1 MQNTLTKNKYIP
13 TALSM
18 YINYFIHGMGCI
30 ILAQNIDFLME
41 QLHTNKAGVSYVIS
55 ALGLGRLIVLF
66 ISGILSDKYGRKPF
80 ILLGMVTYIMFMGGI
95 LISTNVTM
103 AFFFALLAGMA
114 NSFMDA
120 GTYPALTESFPNAA
134 GSANVA
140 IKAFISAGQFLLPW
154 IISFLISNDLY
165 YGWSFI
171 FCIAVFVINGLFM
184 LKLPFPDFKVVEG
197 SKEEKTEAITEETG
211 NTVKANFWI
220 EGICLILIGFTA
232 TATFQ
237 IIANWLP
244 SFAREVAGVE
254 QTVSLKLISI
264 YSTGSIISV
273 FATSILVAKWIKQV
287 RFTFVYPL
295 ISLIMLTILYI
306 FPSTLTCTIAA
317 FVIGFSAAGGVL
329 QLALTSMAELF
340 PSSKGKI
347 TGIVFTASSL
357 AATIVPSITGILAD
371 MNLSY
376 VILFDIGVTALGVIL
391 AIIVNI
397 RYNIVKKIQ
406 LKATNKVAQ

>member
-1 MQNTLTKNKYIP
+1 MQNTLTKNKYMP
-13 TALSM
+13 TALAM
-18 YINYFIHGMGCI
+18 YINYFIHGMGAI

-41 QLHTNKAGVSYVIS
+41 QLNTNKAGVSYVIS

-66 ISGILSDKYGRKPF
+66 VSGVLSDKYGRKPF
-80 ILLGMVTYIMFMGGI
+80 VLLGMGTYVLFMGGI

-120 GTYPALTESFPNAA
+120 GTYPALTECFPKAS

-140 IKAFISAGQFLLPW
+140 IKAFISAGQFILPW
-154 IISFLISNDLY
+154 IISFLIANNLY

-171 FCIAVFVINGLFM
+171 FCIVVFVINGLFIFK
-184 LKLPFPDFKVVEG
+184 LKFPEFKPV
-197 SKEEKTEAITEETG
+197 EKTEATTEKVES
-211 NTVKANFWI
+211 NVKANFWI

-237 IIANWLP
+237 VIANWLP

-264 YSTGSIISV
+264 YSTGSIVSV
-273 FATSILVAKWIKQV
+273 FVTSILVAKWIKQV

-295 ISLIMLTILYI
+295 ISLIMLTVLWM
-306 FPSTLTCTIAA
+306 FPTTITCIVAA

-329 QLALTSMAELF
+329 QLALTSMSELF

-357 AATIVPSITGILAD
+357 ASTIVPGITGILAD
-371 MNLSY
+371 INLSH
-376 VILFDIGVTALGVIL
+376 VILFDIGITALGVVL
-391 AIIVNI
+391 ALIVNI
-397 RYNIVKKIQ
+397 RYNIVKKNE
-406 LKATNKVAQ
+406 LKVNKAS

>member
-1 MQNTLTKNKYIP
+1 MQNTLTKNKYMP

-18 YINYFIHGMGCI
+18 YINYFIHGMGAI

-41 QLHTNKAGVSYVIS
+41 QLNTNKAGVSYVIS

-66 ISGILSDKYGRKPF
+66 VSGVLSDKYGRKPF
-80 ILLGMVTYIMFMGGI
+80 ILLGMGTYVLFMGGI
-95 LISTNVTM
+95 LLSNNVTM

-120 GTYPALTESFPNAA
+120 GTYPALTECFPKAS

-140 IKAFISAGQFLLPW
+140 IKAFISAGQFILPW
-154 IISFLISNDLY
+154 IISFLIANNLY

-171 FCIAVFVINGLFM
+171 FCISVFIINGLFI
-184 LKLPFPDFKVVEG
+184 LKLPFPDFKAEQKTETVVE
-197 SKEEKTEAITEETG
+197 EKVETKI
-211 NTVKANFWI
+211 KANFWI

-237 IIANWLP
+237 VIANWLP

-264 YSTGSIISV
+264 YSTGSIVSV
-273 FATSILVAKWIKQV
+273 FVTSVLVAKWIKQV

-295 ISLIMLTILYI
+295 ISLVMLTVLWL
-306 FPSTLTCTIAA
+306 FPSTLTCIISA

-329 QLALTSMAELF
+329 QLALTSMSELF
-340 PSSKGKI
+340 PANKGKI
-347 TGIVFTASSL
+347 TGIVFTSSSL
-357 AATIVPSITGILAD
+357 ASTIVPSITGILAD
-371 MNLSY
+371 INLSH
-376 VILFDIGVTALGVIL
+376 VILFDIGITALGVIL
-391 AIIVNI
+391 ALIVNI
-397 RYNIVKKIQ
+397 RYNIVKKNE
-406 LKATNKVAQ
+406 LKTSKVVA

>member
-1 MQNTLTKNKYIP
+1 MQNTLTNNALVKNKYMP

-18 YINYFIHGMGCI
+18 YINYFLHGMGCI

-41 QLHTNKAGVSYVIS
+41 QLNTNNAGVAYVIS

-66 ISGILSDKYGRKPF
+66 VSGVLSDKYGRKPF
-80 ILLGMVTYIMFMGGI
+80 VLLGMATYVIFMGGI

-120 GTYPALTESFPNAA
+120 GTYPALSECFPSTP

-140 IKAFISAGQFLLPW
+140 IKAFISAGQFVLPL
-154 IISFLISNDLY
+154 IISFLISNNLY

-171 FCIAVFVINGLFM
+171 LCIIVFVINGLFI
-184 LKLPFPDFKVVEG
+184 LKLPFPAFKADENK
-197 SKEEKTEAITEETG
+197 KEVSTEKNAETPT
-211 NTVKANFWI
+211 TVKANFWI
-220 EGICLILIGFTA
+220 EGISLILIGFTA

-254 QTVSLKLISI
+254 QTISLKLISI
-264 YSTGSIISV
+264 YSTGSIVSV
-273 FATSILVAKWIKQV
+273 FVTSILVAKWIKQV

-295 ISLIMLTILYI
+295 ISLIMLIVLWM
-306 FPSTLTCTIAA
+306 FPSTLTCIVAA

-329 QLALTSMAELF
+329 QLALTSMSELF
-340 PSSKGKI
+340 PTSKGKI
-347 TGIVFTASSL
+347 TGIVFTASSISS
-357 AATIVPSITGILAD
+357 TVVPSITGILAD
-371 MNLSY
+371 INLSH
-376 VILFDIGVTALGVIL
+376 VILFDIGVTALGVVL

-397 RYNIVKKIQ
+397 RYNIVKKNQ
-406 LKATNKVAQ
+406 LKAS

>member
-1 MQNTLTKNKYIP
+1 MQNTLTKNKYMP

-18 YINYFIHGMGCI
+18 YINYFIHGMGAI

-41 QLHTNKAGVSYVIS
+41 QLNTNKAGVSYVIS

-66 ISGILSDKYGRKPF
+66 VSGVLSDKYGRKPF
-80 ILLGMVTYIMFMGGI
+80 ILLGMGTYVLFMGGI

-114 NSFMDA
+114 NSFMDS
-120 GTYPALTESFPNAA
+120 GTYPALTECFPKAS

-140 IKAFISAGQFLLPW
+140 IKAFISAGQFILPW
-154 IISFLISNDLY
+154 IISFLIANNLY

-171 FCIAVFVINGLFM
+171 FCISVFVINGLFI
-184 LKLPFPDFKVVEG
+184 LKLPFPDFKAEPKKENVVE
-197 SKEEKTEAITEETG
+197 EKVEAK
-211 NTVKANFWI
+211 VKANFWI

-237 IIANWLP
+237 VIANWLP

-264 YSTGSIISV
+264 YSTGSIVSV
-273 FATSILVAKWIKQV
+273 FVTSILVAKWIKQV

-295 ISLIMLTILYI
+295 ISLIMLTILWF
-306 FPSTLTCTIAA
+306 FPSTTTCIIAA

-329 QLALTSMAELF
+329 QLALTSMSELF
-340 PSSKGKI
+340 PTSKGKI
-347 TGIVFTASSL
+347 TGIVFTFTFL
-357 AATIVPSITGILAD
+357 
-371 MNLSY
+371 
-376 VILFDIGVTALGVIL
+376 
-391 AIIVNI
+391 
-397 RYNIVKKIQ
+397 
-406 LKATNKVAQ
+406 

>member
-1 MQNTLTKNKYIP
+1 MQNTLTKNKYLP

-18 YINYFIHGMGCI
+18 YINYFIHGMGAI

-41 QLHTNKAGVSYVIS
+41 QFNTNKAGVSYVIS

-66 ISGILSDKYGRKPF
+66 VSGILSDKYGRKPF
-80 ILLGMVTYIMFMGGI
+80 VLLGMGTYVLFMGGI

-120 GTYPALTESFPNAA
+120 GTYPALTECFPNAS

-140 IKAFISAGQFLLPW
+140 IKAFISAGQFILPW
-154 IISFLISNDLY
+154 IISFLIANNLY

-171 FCIAVFVINGLFM
+171 FCIVVFVINGLFIFK
-184 LKLPFPDFKVVEG
+184 LKFPEFKPV
-197 SKEEKTEAITEETG
+197 EKTEATTEKVES
-211 NTVKANFWI
+211 NVKANFWI

-237 IIANWLP
+237 VIANWLP

-264 YSTGSIISV
+264 YSTGSIVSV
-273 FATSILVAKWIKQV
+273 FVTSILVAKWIKQV

-295 ISLIMLTILYI
+295 ISLIMLTVLWM
-306 FPSTLTCTIAA
+306 FPSTITCIVAA

-329 QLALTSMAELF
+329 QLALTSMSELF

-347 TGIVFTASSL
+347 TGIVFTSSSL
-357 AATIVPSITGILAD
+357 ASTIVPSITGILAD
-371 MNLSY
+371 INLSH
-376 VILFDIGVTALGVIL
+376 VILFDIGITALGVVL
-391 AIIVNI
+391 ALIVNI
-397 RYNIVKKIQ
+397 RYNIVKKNE
-406 LKATNKVAQ
+406 LKVNKAS

>member
-1 MQNTLTKNKYIP
+1 MQNTLTKNKYMP

-18 YINYFIHGMGCI
+18 YINYFIHGMGAI

-41 QLHTNKAGVSYVIS
+41 QLNTNKAGVSYVIS

-66 ISGILSDKYGRKPF
+66 VSGVLSDKYGRKPF
-80 ILLGMVTYIMFMGGI
+80 ILLGMGTYVLFMGGI

-114 NSFMDA
+114 NSFMDS
-120 GTYPALTESFPNAA
+120 GTYPALTECFPKAS

-140 IKAFISAGQFLLPW
+140 IKAFISAGQFIVPW
-154 IISFLISNDLY
+154 IISFLIANNLY

-171 FCIAVFVINGLFM
+171 FCISVFVINGLFI
-184 LKLPFPDFKVVEG
+184 LKLPFPDFKAEPKKENFV
-197 SKEEKTEAITEETG
+197 EEKVEAK
-211 NTVKANFWI
+211 VKANFWI

-237 IIANWLP
+237 VIANWLP

-264 YSTGSIISV
+264 YSTGSIVSV
-273 FATSILVAKWIKQV
+273 FVTSILVAKWIKQV

-295 ISLIMLTILYI
+295 ISLIMLTILWF
-306 FPSTLTCTIAA
+306 FPSTTTCIISA

-329 QLALTSMAELF
+329 QLALTSMSELF
-340 PSSKGKI
+340 PTSKGKI
-347 TGIVFTASSL
+347 TGIVFTSSSL
-357 AATIVPSITGILAD
+357 ASTIVPSITGILAD
-371 MNLSY
+371 ISLSH
-376 VILFDIGVTALGVIL
+376 VILLDMGITTLGVVL
-391 AIIVNI
+391 ALIVNI
-397 RYNIVKKIQ
+397 RYNIVKKYE
-406 LKATNKVAQ
+406 LKASKNVA

>member
-1 MQNTLTKNKYIP
+1 MQNTLTKNKYMP

-18 YINYFIHGMGCI
+18 YINYFIHGMGAI

-41 QLHTNKAGVSYVIS
+41 QLNTNKAGVSYVIS

-66 ISGILSDKYGRKPF
+66 VSGVLSDKYGRKPF
-80 ILLGMVTYIMFMGGI
+80 ILLGMGTYVLFMGGI

-114 NSFMDA
+114 NSFMDS
-120 GTYPALTESFPNAA
+120 GTYPALTECFPKAS

-140 IKAFISAGQFLLPW
+140 IKAFISAGQFILPW
-154 IISFLISNDLY
+154 IISFLIANNLY

-171 FCIAVFVINGLFM
+171 FCISVFVINGLFI
-184 LKLPFPDFKVVEG
+184 LKLPFPDFKAEPKKENVVE
-197 SKEEKTEAITEETG
+197 EKVEAK
-211 NTVKANFWI
+211 VKANFWI

-237 IIANWLP
+237 VIANWLP

-264 YSTGSIISV
+264 YSTGSIVSV
-273 FATSILVAKWIKQV
+273 FVTSILVAKWIKQV

-295 ISLIMLTILYI
+295 ISLIMLTILWF
-306 FPSTLTCTIAA
+306 FPSTTTCIIAA

-329 QLALTSMAELF
+329 QLALTSMSELF
-340 PSSKGKI
+340 PTSKGKI
-347 TGIVFTASSL
+347 TGIVFTSSSL
-357 AATIVPSITGILAD
+357 ASTIVPSITGILAD
-371 MNLSY
+371 ISLSH
-376 VILFDIGVTALGVIL
+376 VILLDMGITTLGVVL
-391 AIIVNI
+391 ALIVNI
-397 RYNIVKKIQ
+397 RYNIVKKYE
-406 LKATNKVAQ
+406 LKASKNVA

>member
-1 MQNTLTKNKYIP
+1 MQNTLTKNKYLP
-13 TALSM
+13 TALAM
-18 YINYFIHGMGCI
+18 YINYFIHGMGAI
-30 ILAQNIDFLME
+30 ILSQNIDFLME
-41 QLHTNKAGVSYVIS
+41 QLNTNKAGVSYVIS

-66 ISGILSDKYGRKPF
+66 VSGVLSDKYGRKPF
-80 ILLGMVTYIMFMGGI
+80 VLLGMATYAIFMGGI
-95 LISTNVTM
+95 LVSTNVTM

-120 GTYPALTESFPNAA
+120 GTYPALTECFPEAS

-140 IKAFISAGQFLLPW
+140 IKAFISAGQFVLPW
-154 IISFLISNDLY
+154 IISFLIANNLY

-171 FCIAVFVINGLFM
+171 FCLAVFIVNGLFI
-184 LKLPFPDFKVVEG
+184 LKLKFPEFKVVEN
-197 SKEEKTEAITEETG
+197 KATTENVKTESK
-211 NTVKANFWI
+211 VKANFWI
-220 EGICLILIGFTA
+220 EGLCLILMGFTA

-273 FATSILVAKWIKQV
+273 FVTSILVAKWIRQV

-295 ISLIMLTILYI
+295 ISLLMLVVLWM
-306 FPSTLTCTIAA
+306 FPSTMTCIIAA
-317 FVIGFSAAGGVL
+317 FVIGFTAAGGVL
-329 QLALTSMAELF
+329 QLALTSMSELF

-347 TGIVFTASSL
+347 TGIVFTASSI
-357 AATIVPSITGILAD
+357 ASTVVPSITGILAD
-371 MNLSY
+371 INLSH
-376 VILFDIGVTALGVIL
+376 VILFDIGITALGVIL
-391 AIIVNI
+391 ALIVNI
-397 RYNIVKKIQ
+397 RYNIVKKDE
-406 LKATNKVAQ
+406 LKAA

>member
-1 MQNTLTKNKYIP
+1 MQNTLTKNKYMP
-13 TALSM
+13 TALAM

-41 QLHTNKAGVSYVIS
+41 QFNTNKAGVSYVIS

-66 ISGILSDKYGRKPF
+66 VSGVLSDKYGRKPF
-80 ILLGMVTYIMFMGGI
+80 VLLGMGSYILFMGGI
-95 LISTNVTM
+95 LISTNVTI

-120 GTYPALTESFPNAA
+120 GTYPALTECFPKAP

-140 IKAFISAGQFLLPW
+140 IKAFVSAGQFILPW
-154 IISFLISNDLY
+154 IISFLIANNLY

-171 FCIAVFVINGLFM
+171 FCIIVFVINGLFIFK
-184 LKLPFPDFKVVEG
+184 LKFPEFKPVE
-197 SKEEKTEAITEETG
+197 KAETTTESVES
-211 NTVKANFWI
+211 NVKANFWI

-237 IIANWLP
+237 VIANWLP

-254 QTVSLKLISI
+254 QTISLKLISI
-264 YSTGSIISV
+264 YSTGSIVSV
-273 FATSILVAKWIKQV
+273 FVTSILVAKWIKQV

-295 ISLIMLTILYI
+295 ISLIMLTVLWM
-306 FPSTLTCTIAA
+306 FPSTMTCIIAA

-329 QLALTSMAELF
+329 QLALTSMSELF

-347 TGIVFTASSL
+347 TGIVFTSSSL
-357 AATIVPSITGILAD
+357 ASTIVPSITGILAD
-371 MNLSY
+371 INLSH
-376 VILFDIGVTALGVIL
+376 VILFDIGITALGVVL
-391 AIIVNI
+391 ALIVNI
-397 RYNIVKKIQ
+397 RYNIVKKNE
-406 LKATNKVAQ
+406 LKANKAS

>member
-1 MQNTLTKNKYIP
+1 MQNTLTKNKYMP
-13 TALSM
+13 TALAM

-41 QLHTNKAGVSYVIS
+41 QFNTNKAGVSYVIS

-66 ISGILSDKYGRKPF
+66 VSGVLSDKYGRKPF
-80 ILLGMVTYIMFMGGI
+80 ILLGMVTYVLFMGGI

-120 GTYPALTESFPNAA
+120 GTYPALTECFPNAS

-140 IKAFISAGQFLLPW
+140 IKAFISAGQFILPW
-154 IISFLISNDLY
+154 IISFLIANNLY

-171 FCIAVFVINGLFM
+171 FCIVVFVINGLFIFK
-184 LKLPFPDFKVVEG
+184 LKFPEFKPVE
-197 SKEEKTEAITEETG
+197 KAKTTTEEVES
-211 NTVKANFWI
+211 NIKANFWI

-237 IIANWLP
+237 VIANWLP
-244 SFAREVAGVE
+244 SFAREVASVE

-264 YSTGSIISV
+264 YSTGSIVSV
-273 FATSILVAKWIKQV
+273 FITSILVAKWIKQV

-295 ISLIMLTILYI
+295 ISLIMLIILWM
-306 FPSTLTCTIAA
+306 FPSTITCIIAA

-329 QLALTSMAELF
+329 QLALTSMSELF

-347 TGIVFTASSL
+347 TGIVFTSSSL

-371 MNLSY
+371 INLSH
-376 VILFDIGVTALGVIL
+376 VILFDIGITALGVIL
-391 AIIVNI
+391 ALIVNI
-397 RYNIVKKIQ
+397 RYNIVKKI
-406 LKATNKVAQ
+406 

>member
-1 MQNTLTKNKYIP
+1 MQNTLTKNKYMP
-13 TALSM
+13 TALAM
-18 YINYFIHGMGCI
+18 YINYFLHGMGAI
-30 ILAQNIDFLME
+30 ILAQNIDFLIE
-41 QLHTNKAGVSYVIS
+41 QLNTNKAGVAYVIS

-66 ISGILSDKYGRKPF
+66 ISGVLSDKYGRKPF
-80 ILLGMVTYIMFMGGI
+80 VLLGMATYVIFMGGI
-95 LISTNVTM
+95 LVSTNVTM
-103 AFFFALLAGMA
+103 AFIFALLAGMA

-120 GTYPALTESFPNAA
+120 GTYPALSECFPEAP

-140 IKAFISAGQFLLPW
+140 IKAFMSAGQFLLPW
-154 IISFLISNDLY
+154 IISFLISNNLY

-171 FCIAVFVINGLFM
+171 LCIAIFVINGLFM
-184 LKLPFPDFKVVEG
+184 LKLPFPAFKAVENK
-197 SKEEKTEAITEETG
+197 KEAVTNNEKFENKT
-211 NTVKANFWI
+211 KANFWI

-254 QTVSLKLISI
+254 QTISLKLISL

-295 ISLIMLTILYI
+295 ISLIMLIVLWM
-306 FPSTLTCTIAA
+306 FPSTITCVVAA

-329 QLALTSMAELF
+329 QLALTSMSELF
-340 PSSKGKI
+340 PASKGKI
-347 TGIVFTASSL
+347 TGIVFTASSISS
-357 AATIVPSITGILAD
+357 TVVPSITGILAD
-371 MNLSY
+371 ISLSH
-376 VILFDIGVTALGVIL
+376 VILFDIGITALGVIL
-391 AIIVNI
+391 ALIVNI
-397 RYNIVKKIQ
+397 RYNIVKKDE
-406 LKATNKVAQ
+406 LKAS

>member
-1 MQNTLTKNKYIP
+1 MQNTLTKNKYMP
-13 TALSM
+13 TALAM
-18 YINYFIHGMGCI
+18 YINYFIHGMGAI

-41 QLHTNKAGVSYVIS
+41 QFNTNKAGVSYVIS

-66 ISGILSDKYGRKPF
+66 VSGVLSDKYGRKPF
-80 ILLGMVTYIMFMGGI
+80 VLLGMGTYVLFMGGI

-120 GTYPALTESFPNAA
+120 GTYPALTECFPNAS

-140 IKAFISAGQFLLPW
+140 IKAFISAGQFILPW
-154 IISFLISNDLY
+154 IISFLIANNLY

-171 FCIAVFVINGLFM
+171 FCIIVFVINGLFIFK
-184 LKLPFPDFKVVEG
+184 LKFPEFKPVE
-197 SKEEKTEAITEETG
+197 KAEAATEEVES
-211 NTVKANFWI
+211 NVKANFCI

-237 IIANWLP
+237 VIANWLP

-254 QTVSLKLISI
+254 QTISLKLISI
-264 YSTGSIISV
+264 YSTGSIVSV
-273 FATSILVAKWIKQV
+273 FVTSILVAKWIKQV

-295 ISLIMLTILYI
+295 ISLVMLTVLWI
-306 FPSTLTCTIAA
+306 FPSTITCIVAA

-329 QLALTSMAELF
+329 QLALTSMSELF

-357 AATIVPSITGILAD
+357 ASTIVPSITGILAD
-371 MNLSY
+371 INLSH
-376 VILFDIGVTALGVIL
+376 VILFDMAITALGVVL
-391 AIIVNI
+391 ALIVNI
-397 RYNIVKKIQ
+397 RYNIVKKNE
-406 LKATNKVAQ
+406 LKANKAS

>member
-1 MQNTLTKNKYIP
+1 MQNTLTKNKYMP

-18 YINYFIHGMGCI
+18 YINYFLHGMGCI
-30 ILAQNIDFLME
+30 ILAQNIDFLIE
-41 QLHTNKAGVSYVIS
+41 QLNTNKAGVAYVIS

-66 ISGILSDKYGRKPF
+66 VSGVLSDKYGRKPF
-80 ILLGMVTYIMFMGGI
+80 ILLGMITYVIFMGGI

-120 GTYPALTESFPNAA
+120 GTYPALTECFPNAS

-154 IISFLISNDLY
+154 IISFLISNNLY

-171 FCIAVFVINGLFM
+171 LCIIIFLINGLFI
-184 LKLPFPDFKVVEG
+184 LKLPFPAFKTDEG
-197 SKEEKTEAITEETG
+197 KKDAASEEKVD
-211 NTVKANFWI
+211 NKVKANFWI

-254 QTVSLKLISI
+254 QTISLKLISI
-264 YSTGSIISV
+264 YSTGSIVSV
-273 FATSILVAKWIKQV
+273 FVTSILVAKWIKQV

-295 ISLIMLTILYI
+295 ISLIMLIVLWM
-306 FPSTLTCTIAA
+306 FPSTLTCVVAA

-329 QLALTSMAELF
+329 QLALTSMSELF
-340 PSSKGKI
+340 PTSKGKI
-347 TGIVFTASSL
+347 TGIVFTASSISS
-357 AATIVPSITGILAD
+357 TVVPGITGILAD
-371 MNLSY
+371 INLSH

-391 AIIVNI
+391 ALIVNI
-397 RYNIVKKIQ
+397 RYNIVKKNE
-406 LKATNKVAQ
+406 LKAS

>member
-1 MQNTLTKNKYIP
+1 MQNTLTKNKYMP
-13 TALSM
+13 TALAM

-41 QLHTNKAGVSYVIS
+41 QFNTNKAGVSYVIS

-66 ISGILSDKYGRKPF
+66 VSGVLSDKYGRKPF
-80 ILLGMVTYIMFMGGI
+80 VLLGMGSYILFMGGI
-95 LISTNVTM
+95 LISTNVTI

-120 GTYPALTESFPNAA
+120 GTYPALTECFPKAP

-140 IKAFISAGQFLLPW
+140 IKAFVSAGQFILPW
-154 IISFLISNDLY
+154 IISFLIANNLY

-171 FCIAVFVINGLFM
+171 FCIIVFVINGLFIFK
-184 LKLPFPDFKVVEG
+184 LKFPEFKPVE
-197 SKEEKTEAITEETG
+197 KAETTTENLES
-211 NTVKANFWI
+211 NVKANFWI

-237 IIANWLP
+237 VIANWLP

-254 QTVSLKLISI
+254 QTISLKLISI
-264 YSTGSIISV
+264 YSTGSIVSV
-273 FATSILVAKWIKQV
+273 FVTSILVAKWIKQV

-295 ISLIMLTILYI
+295 ISLIMLTVLWM
-306 FPSTLTCTIAA
+306 FPSTMTCIIAA

-329 QLALTSMAELF
+329 QLALTSMSELF

-347 TGIVFTASSL
+347 TGIVFTSSSL
-357 AATIVPSITGILAD
+357 ASTIVPSITGILAD
-371 MNLSY
+371 INLSH
-376 VILFDIGVTALGVIL
+376 VILFDIGITALGVVL
-391 AIIVNI
+391 ALIVNI
-397 RYNIVKKIQ
+397 RYNVVKKNE
-406 LKATNKVAQ
+406 LKANKAS

>member
-1 MQNTLTKNKYIP
+1 MQNTLTKNKYMP

-18 YINYFIHGMGCI
+18 YINYFIHGMGAI

-41 QLHTNKAGVSYVIS
+41 QLNTNKAGVSYVIS

-66 ISGILSDKYGRKPF
+66 VSGVLSDKYGRKPF
-80 ILLGMVTYIMFMGGI
+80 ILLGMGTYVLFMGGI
-95 LISTNVTM
+95 LLSNNVTM

-120 GTYPALTESFPNAA
+120 GTYPALTECFPKAS

-140 IKAFISAGQFLLPW
+140 IKAFISAGQFILPW
-154 IISFLISNDLY
+154 IISFLIANNLY

-171 FCIAVFVINGLFM
+171 FCISVFIINGLFI
-184 LKLPFPDFKVVEG
+184 LKLPFPDFKAEQKTETVVE
-197 SKEEKTEAITEETG
+197 EKVETKI
-211 NTVKANFWI
+211 KANFWI

-237 IIANWLP
+237 VIANWLP

-254 QTVSLKLISI
+254 QTISLKLISI
-264 YSTGSIISV
+264 YSTGSIVSV
-273 FATSILVAKWIKQV
+273 FVTSVLVAKWIKQV

-295 ISLIMLTILYI
+295 ISLVMLTVLWM
-306 FPSTLTCTIAA
+306 FPSTLTCIISA

-329 QLALTSMAELF
+329 QLALTSMSELF
-340 PSSKGKI
+340 PANKGKI
-347 TGIVFTASSL
+347 TGIVFTSSSL
-357 AATIVPSITGILAD
+357 ASTIVPSITGILAD
-371 MNLSY
+371 INLSH
-376 VILFDIGVTALGVIL
+376 VILFDIGITALGVIL
-391 AIIVNI
+391 ALIVNI
-397 RYNIVKKIQ
+397 RYNIVKKNE
-406 LKATNKVAQ
+406 LKASKVVA

>member
-1 MQNTLTKNKYIP
+1 MQNTLTKNKYMP
-13 TALSM
+13 TALAM
-18 YINYFIHGMGCI
+18 YINYFIHGMGAI

-41 QLHTNKAGVSYVIS
+41 QFNTNKAGVSYVIS

-66 ISGILSDKYGRKPF
+66 VSGVLSDKYGRKPF
-80 ILLGMVTYIMFMGGI
+80 VLLGMGTYVLFMGGI

-120 GTYPALTESFPNAA
+120 GTYPALTECFPKAS

-140 IKAFISAGQFLLPW
+140 IKAFISAGQFILPW
-154 IISFLISNDLY
+154 IISFLIANNLY

-171 FCIAVFVINGLFM
+171 FCIIVFVINGLFIFK
-184 LKLPFPDFKVVEG
+184 LKFPEFKPVE
-197 SKEEKTEAITEETG
+197 KAETPTEEVES
-211 NTVKANFWI
+211 NVKANFWI

-237 IIANWLP
+237 VIANWLP

-264 YSTGSIISV
+264 YSTGSIVSV
-273 FATSILVAKWIKQV
+273 FVTSILVAKWIRQV

-295 ISLIMLTILYI
+295 ISLIMLTVLWM
-306 FPSTLTCTIAA
+306 FPSTTTCIIAA

-329 QLALTSMAELF
+329 QLALTSMSELF

-357 AATIVPSITGILAD
+357 ASTIVPSITGILAD
-371 MNLSY
+371 IDLSH
-376 VILFDIGVTALGVIL
+376 VILFDIGITALGVIL
-391 AIIVNI
+391 ALIVNI
-397 RYNIVKKIQ
+397 RYNIVKKNE
-406 LKATNKVAQ
+406 LKAKKAY

>member
-1 MQNTLTKNKYIP
+1 MQNTLTKNKYMP
-13 TALSM
+13 TALAM

-41 QLHTNKAGVSYVIS
+41 QFNTNKAGVSYVIS

-66 ISGILSDKYGRKPF
+66 VSGVLSDKYGRKPF
-80 ILLGMVTYIMFMGGI
+80 ILLGMGTYVLFMGGI

-120 GTYPALTESFPNAA
+120 GTYPALTECFPKAS

-140 IKAFISAGQFLLPW
+140 IKAFISAGQFILPW
-154 IISFLISNDLY
+154 IISFLIANNLY

-171 FCIAVFVINGLFM
+171 FCIVVFVINGLFIFK
-184 LKLPFPDFKVVEG
+184 LKFPEFKPV
-197 SKEEKTEAITEETG
+197 EKTEATTEKVES
-211 NTVKANFWI
+211 NVKANFWI

-237 IIANWLP
+237 VIANWLP

-264 YSTGSIISV
+264 YSTGSIVSV
-273 FATSILVAKWIKQV
+273 FVTSILVAKWIKQV

-295 ISLIMLTILYI
+295 ISLIMLTVLWM
-306 FPSTLTCTIAA
+306 FPTTITCIVAA

-329 QLALTSMAELF
+329 QLALTSMSELF

-357 AATIVPSITGILAD
+357 ASTIVPGITGILAD
-371 MNLSY
+371 INLSH
-376 VILFDIGVTALGVIL
+376 VILFDIGITALGVVL
-391 AIIVNI
+391 ALIVNI
-397 RYNIVKKIQ
+397 RYNIVKKNE
-406 LKATNKVAQ
+406 LKANKAS

>member
-1 MQNTLTKNKYIP
+1 MQNTLMKNKYMP

-30 ILAQNIDFLME
+30 ILAQNIDFLMN
-41 QLHTNKAGVSYVIS
+41 QLNTNKAGVSYVIS

-66 ISGILSDKYGRKPF
+66 VSGILSDKYGRKPF
-80 ILLGMVTYIMFMGGI
+80 ILLGMTTYTIFMGGI
-95 LISTNVTM
+95 LVSTNVTM

-120 GTYPALTESFPNAA
+120 GTYPALTECFPKAS

-140 IKAFISAGQFLLPW
+140 IKAFISGGQFFLPL
-154 IISFLISNDLY
+154 IISFLINNNLY
-165 YGWSFI
+165 FGWSFI

-184 LKLPFPDFKVVEG
+184 LKLKFPDFKAV
-197 SKEEKTEAITEETG
+197 EKTEASKEKKVES
-211 NTVKANFWI
+211 NVKANFWI

-264 YSTGSIISV
+264 YSTGSIVSV
-273 FATSILVAKWIKQV
+273 FVTSILVAKWIRQV

-295 ISLIMLTILYI
+295 ISLIMLTILWL
-306 FPSTLTCTIAA
+306 FPSTTACLVAA
-317 FVIGFSAAGGVL
+317 FVIGFSGAGGVL
-329 QLALTSMAELF
+329 QLALTSMSELF

-357 AATIVPSITGILAD
+357 SSTIVPSITGILAD
-371 MNLSY
+371 INLSH
-376 VILFDIGVTALGVIL
+376 VILFDMGVTTLGVVL
-391 AIIVNI
+391 ALIVNI
-397 RYNIVKKIQ
+397 RYNIVKKTE
-406 LKATNKVAQ
+406 LNKAA

>member
-1 MQNTLTKNKYIP
+1 MQNTLMKNKFMP
-13 TALSM
+13 TALAM
-18 YINYFIHGMGCI
+18 YINYFLHGMGCI
-30 ILAQNIDFLME
+30 ILAQNMDFLIE
-41 QLHTNKAGVSYVIS
+41 QLNTNKAGVAYVIS

-66 ISGILSDKYGRKPF
+66 ISGVLSDKYGRKPF
-80 ILLGMVTYIMFMGGI
+80 ILLGMVTYVMFMGGI
-95 LISTNVTM
+95 LISTNVTI

-120 GTYPALTESFPNAA
+120 GTYPALTECFPETP

-140 IKAFISAGQFLLPW
+140 IKAFISAGQFVLPW
-154 IISFLISNDLY
+154 IISFLISNNLY

-171 FCIAVFVINGLFM
+171 FCIIVFVINGLFI
-184 LKLPFPDFKVVEG
+184 LKLPFPEFKVVE
-197 SKEEKTEAITEETG
+197 KKKEVAIEEKVESK
-211 NTVKANFWI
+211 VKANFWI

-295 ISLIMLTILYI
+295 ISLIMLVVLWM
-306 FPSTLTCTIAA
+306 FPNTATCVVAA

-329 QLALTSMAELF
+329 QLALTSMSELF

-347 TGIVFTASSL
+347 TGIVFTSSSL
-357 AATIVPSITGILAD
+357 SSTVVPSITGILAD
-371 MNLSY
+371 INLSH
-376 VILFDIGVTALGVIL
+376 VILFDIAITALGVIL
-391 AIIVNI
+391 ALIVNI
-397 RYNIVKKIQ
+397 RYNIVKKNE
-406 LKATNKVAQ
+406 LKAS

>member
-1 MQNTLTKNKYIP
+1 MQNTLIKNKYMP

-18 YINYFIHGMGCI
+18 YINYFIHGMGAI
-30 ILAQNIDFLME
+30 ILAQNIDFLIT
-41 QLHTNKAGVSYVIS
+41 QLNTNKAGVAHVIS

-66 ISGILSDKYGRKPF
+66 VSGVLSDKYGRKPF
-80 ILLGMVTYIMFMGGI
+80 ILLGMITYVMFMGGI
-95 LISTNVTM
+95 LVSTNVTM

-120 GTYPALTESFPNAA
+120 GTYPALTECFPNAS

-154 IISFLISNDLY
+154 IISFLISNNLY

-171 FCIAVFVINGLFM
+171 LCIAIFVINGIFI
-184 LKLPFPDFKVVEG
+184 LKLPFPAFKAVEN
-197 SKEEKTEAITEETG
+197 KNKANTEEKVET
-211 NTVKANFWI
+211 TVKANFWI

-264 YSTGSIISV
+264 YSTGSIVSV
-273 FATSILVAKWIKQV
+273 FVTSILVAKWIKQV

-295 ISLIMLTILYI
+295 ISLIMLIVLWM
-306 FPSTLTCTIAA
+306 FPNTTTCIIAA

-329 QLALTSMAELF
+329 QLALTSMSELF
-340 PSSKGKI
+340 PTSKGKI
-347 TGIVFTASSL
+347 TGIVFTASSISS
-357 AATIVPSITGILAD
+357 TVVPSITGILAD
-371 MNLSY
+371 INLSH
-376 VILFDIGVTALGVIL
+376 VILFDIGVTALGVVL
-391 AIIVNI
+391 ALIVNI
-397 RYNIVKKIQ
+397 RYNIVKKNE
-406 LKATNKVAQ
+406 LKAS

>member
-1 MQNTLTKNKYIP
+1 MQNTLTKNKYMP
-13 TALSM
+13 TALAM
-18 YINYFIHGMGCI
+18 YINYFIHGMGAI

-41 QLHTNKAGVSYVIS
+41 QLNTNKAGVSYVIS

-66 ISGILSDKYGRKPF
+66 VSGVLSDKYGRKPF
-80 ILLGMVTYIMFMGGI
+80 VLLGMGTYVLFMGGI

-120 GTYPALTESFPNAA
+120 GTYPALTECFPKAS

-140 IKAFISAGQFLLPW
+140 IKAFISAGQFILPW
-154 IISFLISNDLY
+154 IISFLIANNLY

-171 FCIAVFVINGLFM
+171 FCIVVFVINGLFIFK
-184 LKLPFPDFKVVEG
+184 LKFPEFKPV
-197 SKEEKTEAITEETG
+197 EKTEATTEKVES
-211 NTVKANFWI
+211 NVKANFWI

-237 IIANWLP
+237 VIANWLP

-264 YSTGSIISV
+264 YSTGSIVSV
-273 FATSILVAKWIKQV
+273 FVTSILVAKWIKQV

-295 ISLIMLTILYI
+295 ISLIMLTVLWM
-306 FPSTLTCTIAA
+306 FPSTITCIVAA

-329 QLALTSMAELF
+329 QLALTSMSELF

-357 AATIVPSITGILAD
+357 ASTIVPGITGILAD
-371 MNLSY
+371 INLSH
-376 VILFDIGVTALGVIL
+376 VILFDIGITALGVVL
-391 AIIVNI
+391 ALIVNI
-397 RYNIVKKIQ
+397 RYNIVKKNE
-406 LKATNKVAQ
+406 LKANKAS

>member
-1 MQNTLTKNKYIP
+1 MQNTLTKNKYMP
-13 TALSM
+13 TALAM
-18 YINYFIHGMGCI
+18 YINYFIHGMGAI

-41 QLHTNKAGVSYVIS
+41 QFNTNKAGVSYVIS

-66 ISGILSDKYGRKPF
+66 VSGVLSDKYGRKPF
-80 ILLGMVTYIMFMGGI
+80 VLLGMGTYVLFMGGI

-120 GTYPALTESFPNAA
+120 GTYPALTECFPNAS

-140 IKAFISAGQFLLPW
+140 IKAFISAGQFILPW
-154 IISFLISNDLY
+154 IISFLIANNLY

-171 FCIAVFVINGLFM
+171 FCIAVFVINGIFIM
-184 LKLPFPDFKVVEG
+184 KLSFPAFKAVENT
-197 SKEEKTEAITEETG
+197 KEVATEQKTESTE
-211 NTVKANFWI
+211 KANFWI

-264 YSTGSIISV
+264 YSTGSIVSV
-273 FATSILVAKWIKQV
+273 FVTSILVAKWIRQV

-295 ISLIMLTILYI
+295 ISLIMLTVLWM
-306 FPSTLTCTIAA
+306 FPSTITCTIAA

-329 QLALTSMAELF
+329 QLALTSMSELF

-357 AATIVPSITGILAD
+357 ASTIVPSITGILAD
-371 MNLSY
+371 IDLSH
-376 VILFDIGVTALGVIL
+376 VILFDIGITALGVVL
-391 AIIVNI
+391 ALIVNI
-397 RYNIVKKIQ
+397 RYNIVKKNE
-406 LKATNKVAQ
+406 LKASKVA

>member
-1 MQNTLTKNKYIP
+1 MQNTLTKNKYMP
-13 TALSM
+13 TALAM
-18 YINYFIHGMGCI
+18 YINYFIHGMGAI

-41 QLHTNKAGVSYVIS
+41 QLNTNKAGVSYVIS

-66 ISGILSDKYGRKPF
+66 VSGVLSDKYGRKPF
-80 ILLGMVTYIMFMGGI
+80 VLLGMGTYVLFMGGI

-120 GTYPALTESFPNAA
+120 GTYPALTECFPKAS

-140 IKAFISAGQFLLPW
+140 IKAFISAGQFILPW
-154 IISFLISNDLY
+154 IISFLIANNLY

-171 FCIAVFVINGLFM
+171 FCIVVFVINGLFIFK
-184 LKLPFPDFKVVEG
+184 LKFPEFKPV
-197 SKEEKTEAITEETG
+197 EKTEATTEKVES
-211 NTVKANFWI
+211 NVKANFWI

-237 IIANWLP
+237 VIANWLP

-264 YSTGSIISV
+264 YSTGSIVSV
-273 FATSILVAKWIKQV
+273 FVTSILVAKWIKQV

-295 ISLIMLTILYI
+295 ISLIMLTVLWM
-306 FPSTLTCTIAA
+306 FPTTITCIVAA

-329 QLALTSMAELF
+329 QLALTSMSELF

-357 AATIVPSITGILAD
+357 ASTIVPGITGILAD
-371 MNLSY
+371 INLSH
-376 VILFDIGVTALGVIL
+376 VILFDIGITALGVVL
-391 AIIVNI
+391 ALIVNI
-397 RYNIVKKIQ
+397 RYNIVKKNE
-406 LKATNKVAQ
+406 LKANKAS

>member
-1 MQNTLTKNKYIP
+1 MQNTLTKNKYMP

-18 YINYFIHGMGCI
+18 YINYFIHGMGAI

-41 QLHTNKAGVSYVIS
+41 QLNTNKAGVSYVIS

-66 ISGILSDKYGRKPF
+66 VSGVLSDKYGRKPF
-80 ILLGMVTYIMFMGGI
+80 ILLGIGTYVLFMGGI

-114 NSFMDA
+114 NSFMDS
-120 GTYPALTESFPNAA
+120 GTYPALTECFPKAS

-140 IKAFISAGQFLLPW
+140 IKAFISAGQFILPW
-154 IISFLISNDLY
+154 IISFLIANNLY

-171 FCIAVFVINGLFM
+171 FCITVFIINGLFI
-184 LKLPFPDFKVVEG
+184 LKLPFPDFKAEPKKENVVE
-197 SKEEKTEAITEETG
+197 EKVEAK
-211 NTVKANFWI
+211 VKANFWI

-237 IIANWLP
+237 VIANWLP

-264 YSTGSIISV
+264 YSTGSIVSV
-273 FATSILVAKWIKQV
+273 FVTSILVAKWIKQV

-295 ISLIMLTILYI
+295 ISLIMLTILWF
-306 FPSTLTCTIAA
+306 FPSTTTCIIAA

-329 QLALTSMAELF
+329 QLALTSMSELF
-340 PSSKGKI
+340 PTSKGKI
-347 TGIVFTASSL
+347 TGIVFTSSSL
-357 AATIVPSITGILAD
+357 ASTIVPSITGILAD
-371 MNLSY
+371 ISLSH
-376 VILFDIGVTALGVIL
+376 VILFDMGITTLGVVL
-391 AIIVNI
+391 ALIVNI
-397 RYNIVKKIQ
+397 RYNIVKKYE
-406 LKATNKVAQ
+406 LKASKNVA

>member
-1 MQNTLTKNKYIP
+1 MQNTLTKNKYMP

-18 YINYFIHGMGCI
+18 YINYFLHGMGCI
-30 ILAQNIDFLME
+30 ILSQNIDFLIE
-41 QLHTNKAGVSYVIS
+41 QLNTNKAGVAYVIS

-66 ISGILSDKYGRKPF
+66 VSGVLSDKYGRKPF
-80 ILLGMVTYIMFMGGI
+80 ILLGMITYVIFMGGI

-120 GTYPALTESFPNAA
+120 GTYPALTECFPNAS

-154 IISFLISNDLY
+154 IISFLISNNLY

-171 FCIAVFVINGLFM
+171 LCIIIFVINGLFI
-184 LKLPFPDFKVVEG
+184 LKLPFPAFKTDD
-197 SKEEKTEAITEETG
+197 SKKDSVSEEKVE
-211 NTVKANFWI
+211 NKVKANFWI

-254 QTVSLKLISI
+254 QTISLKLISI
-264 YSTGSIISV
+264 YSTGSIVSV
-273 FATSILVAKWIKQV
+273 FVTSILVAKWIKQV

-295 ISLIMLTILYI
+295 ISLIMLIVLWI
-306 FPSTLTCTIAA
+306 FPSTLTCVVAA

-329 QLALTSMAELF
+329 QLALTSMSELF
-340 PSSKGKI
+340 PTSKGKI
-347 TGIVFTASSL
+347 TGIVFTASSISS
-357 AATIVPSITGILAD
+357 TVVPGITGILAD
-371 MNLSY
+371 INLSH

-391 AIIVNI
+391 ALIVNI
-397 RYNIVKKIQ
+397 RYNVVKKNE
-406 LKATNKVAQ
+406 LKAS

>member
-1 MQNTLTKNKYIP
+1 MQNTLTKNKYLP
-13 TALSM
+13 TALAM
-18 YINYFIHGMGCI
+18 YINYFIHGMGAI
-30 ILAQNIDFLME
+30 ILSQNIDFLME
-41 QLHTNKAGVSYVIS
+41 QLNTNKAGVSYVIS

-66 ISGILSDKYGRKPF
+66 VSGVLSDKYGRKPF
-80 ILLGMVTYIMFMGGI
+80 VLLGMATYAIFMGGI
-95 LISTNVTM
+95 LVSTNVTM

-120 GTYPALTESFPNAA
+120 GTYPALTECFPEAS

-140 IKAFISAGQFLLPW
+140 IKAFISAGQFILPW
-154 IISFLISNDLY
+154 IISFLIANNLY

-171 FCIAVFVINGLFM
+171 FCLAVFIVNGLFI
-184 LKLPFPDFKVVEG
+184 LKLKFPEFKVVEN
-197 SKEEKTEAITEETG
+197 KATTENVKTESK
-211 NTVKANFWI
+211 VKANFWI
-220 EGICLILIGFTA
+220 EGLCLILMGFTA

-273 FATSILVAKWIKQV
+273 FVTSILVAKWIRQV

-295 ISLIMLTILYI
+295 ISLLMLVVLWM
-306 FPSTLTCTIAA
+306 FPSTMTCIIAA
-317 FVIGFSAAGGVL
+317 FVIGFTAAGGVL
-329 QLALTSMAELF
+329 QLALTSMSELF

-347 TGIVFTASSL
+347 TGIVFTASSI
-357 AATIVPSITGILAD
+357 ASTVVPSITGILAD
-371 MNLSY
+371 INLSH
-376 VILFDIGVTALGVIL
+376 VILFDIGITALGVIL
-391 AIIVNI
+391 ALIVNI
-397 RYNIVKKIQ
+397 RYNIVKKDE
-406 LKATNKVAQ
+406 LKAA

>member
-1 MQNTLTKNKYIP
+1 MQNILRKNKFMP
-13 TALSM
+13 TALAM
-18 YINYFIHGMGCI
+18 YINYFLHGMGCI
-30 ILAQNIDFLME
+30 ILAQNMDFLIE
-41 QLHTNKAGVSYVIS
+41 QLNTNKAGVAYVIS

-66 ISGILSDKYGRKPF
+66 ISGVLSDKYGRKPF
-80 ILLGMVTYIMFMGGI
+80 VLLGMISYVIFMGGI
-95 LISTNVTM
+95 LISTNVTI

-120 GTYPALTESFPNAA
+120 GTYPALSECFPETP

-140 IKAFISAGQFLLPW
+140 IKAFMSAGQFVLPW
-154 IISFLISNDLY
+154 IISFLISNNLY

-171 FCIAVFVINGLFM
+171 LCLIIFVVNGIFM
-184 LKLPFPDFKVVEG
+184 LKLPFPEFKAVE
-197 SKEEKTEAITEETG
+197 SIKAVKEET
-211 NTVKANFWI
+211 NTSKVKANFWI

-244 SFAREVAGVE
+244 SFAREVANVE
-254 QTVSLKLISI
+254 QTISLKLISI

-273 FATSILVAKWIKQV
+273 FVTSILVAKWIKQV

-295 ISLIMLTILYI
+295 ISLIMLIALWM
-306 FPSTLTCTIAA
+306 FPSTITCVVAA

-329 QLALTSMAELF
+329 QLALTSMGELF

-347 TGIVFTASSL
+347 TGIVFTASSISS
-357 AATIVPSITGILAD
+357 TVVPSITGILAD
-371 MNLSY
+371 INLSH
-376 VILFDIGVTALGVIL
+376 VILFDIAVTALGVVL
-391 AIIVNI
+391 ALIVNI
-397 RYNIVKKIQ
+397 RYNIVKKNE
-406 LKATNKVAQ
+406 LKAT

>member
-1 MQNTLTKNKYIP
+1 MQNTLTKNKYMP
-13 TALSM
+13 TALAM
-18 YINYFIHGMGCI
+18 YINYFIHGMGAI

-41 QLHTNKAGVSYVIS
+41 QFNTNKAGVSYVIS

-66 ISGILSDKYGRKPF
+66 VSGVLSDKYGRKPF
-80 ILLGMVTYIMFMGGI
+80 VLLGMGTYVLFMGGI

-120 GTYPALTESFPNAA
+120 GTYPALTECFPNAS

-140 IKAFISAGQFLLPW
+140 IKAFISAGQFILPW
-154 IISFLISNDLY
+154 IISFLIANNLY

-171 FCIAVFVINGLFM
+171 FCIIVFVINGLFIFK
-184 LKLPFPDFKVVEG
+184 LKFPEFKPVE
-197 SKEEKTEAITEETG
+197 KAEAATEEVES
-211 NTVKANFWI
+211 NVKANFWI

-237 IIANWLP
+237 VIANWLP

-254 QTVSLKLISI
+254 QTISLKLISI
-264 YSTGSIISV
+264 YSTGSIVSV
-273 FATSILVAKWIKQV
+273 FVTSILVAKWIKQV

-295 ISLIMLTILYI
+295 ISLVMLTVLWM
-306 FPSTLTCTIAA
+306 FPSTITCIVAA

-329 QLALTSMAELF
+329 QLALTSMSELF

-357 AATIVPSITGILAD
+357 ASTIVPSITGILAD
-371 MNLSY
+371 INLSH
-376 VILFDIGVTALGVIL
+376 VILFDIGITALGVVL
-391 AIIVNI
+391 ALIVNI
-397 RYNIVKKIQ
+397 RYNIVKKNE
-406 LKATNKVAQ
+406 LKANKAS

>member
-1 MQNTLTKNKYIP
+1 MQNTLTKNKYMP
-13 TALSM
+13 TALAM
-18 YINYFIHGMGCI
+18 YINYFIHGMGAI

-41 QLHTNKAGVSYVIS
+41 QFNTNKAGVSYVIS

-66 ISGILSDKYGRKPF
+66 VSGVLSDKYGRKPF
-80 ILLGMVTYIMFMGGI
+80 VLLGMGTYVLFMGGI
-95 LISTNVTM
+95 LISTNVTI

-120 GTYPALTESFPNAA
+120 GTYPALTECFPKAS

-140 IKAFISAGQFLLPW
+140 IKAFISAGQFILPW
-154 IISFLISNDLY
+154 IISFLIANNLY
-165 YGWSFI
+165 FGWSFI
-171 FCIAVFVINGLFM
+171 FCIVVFVINGLFIFK
-184 LKLPFPDFKVVEG
+184 LKFPEFKVVE
-197 SKEEKTEAITEETG
+197 KTETAKEK
-211 NTVKANFWI
+211 VKSDDKANFWI

-264 YSTGSIISV
+264 YSTGSIVSV
-273 FATSILVAKWIKQV
+273 FVTSILVAKWIKQV
-287 RFTFVYPL
+287 RFTFIYPL
-295 ISLIMLTILYI
+295 ISLIMLTVLWM
-306 FPSTLTCTIAA
+306 FPSTITCIVAA

-329 QLALTSMAELF
+329 QLALTSMSELF

-347 TGIVFTASSL
+347 TGIVFTSSSL
-357 AATIVPSITGILAD
+357 ASTVVPSITGILAD
-371 MNLSY
+371 MNLSH
-376 VILFDIGVTALGVIL
+376 VILFDIGVTALGVVL
-391 AIIVNI
+391 ALIVNI
-397 RYNIVKKIQ
+397 RYNIVKK
-406 LKATNKVAQ
+406 N

>member
-1 MQNTLTKNKYIP
+1 MQNTLTKNKYMP
-13 TALSM
+13 TALAM
-18 YINYFIHGMGCI
+18 YINYFIHGMGAI

-41 QLHTNKAGVSYVIS
+41 QFNTNKAGVSYVIS

-66 ISGILSDKYGRKPF
+66 VSGILSDKYGRKPF
-80 ILLGMVTYIMFMGGI
+80 ILLGMGTYAIFMGGI
-95 LISTNVTM
+95 LVSTNVTM

-120 GTYPALTESFPNAA
+120 GTYPALTECFPKAS

-140 IKAFISAGQFLLPW
+140 IKAFISAGQFILPW
-154 IISFLISNDLY
+154 IISFLIANDLY
-165 YGWSFI
+165 FGWTFI
-171 FCIAVFVINGLFM
+171 FCIAVFIINGFFI
-184 LKLPFPDFKVVEG
+184 LKLPFPAFKAV
-197 SKEEKTEAITEETG
+197 EKTEAIVTEEKIES
-211 NTVKANFWI
+211 NVKANFWI

-237 IIANWLP
+237 VVANWLP

-264 YSTGSIISV
+264 YSTGSIVSV
-273 FATSILVAKWIKQV
+273 FVTSVLVAKWIKQV

-295 ISLIMLTILYI
+295 ISLVMLTILWM
-306 FPSTLTCTIAA
+306 FPSTLTCIIAA

-329 QLALTSMAELF
+329 QLALTSMSELF

-347 TGIVFTASSL
+347 TGIVFTASSI
-357 AATIVPSITGILAD
+357 ASTVVPSITGILAD
-371 MNLSY
+371 INLSH
-376 VILFDIGVTALGVIL
+376 VILFDMVITALGVIL
-391 AIIVNI
+391 ALIVNI
-397 RYNIVKKIQ
+397 RYNIVKKNE
-406 LKATNKVAQ
+406 LKFNKAA

>member
-1 MQNTLTKNKYIP
+1 MQNTLTKNKYMP
-13 TALSM
+13 TALAM
-18 YINYFIHGMGCI
+18 YINYFIHGMGAI

-41 QLHTNKAGVSYVIS
+41 QFNTNKAGVSYVIS

-66 ISGILSDKYGRKPF
+66 VSGVLSDKYGRKPF
-80 ILLGMVTYIMFMGGI
+80 VLLGMGTYVLFMGGI

-120 GTYPALTESFPNAA
+120 GTYPALTECFPNAS

-140 IKAFISAGQFLLPW
+140 IKAFISAGQFILPW
-154 IISFLISNDLY
+154 IISFLIANNLY

-171 FCIAVFVINGLFM
+171 FCIIVFVINGLFIFK
-184 LKLPFPDFKVVEG
+184 LKFPEFKPVE
-197 SKEEKTEAITEETG
+197 KAEAATEEVES
-211 NTVKANFWI
+211 NVKANFWI

-237 IIANWLP
+237 VIANWLP

-254 QTVSLKLISI
+254 QTISLKLISI
-264 YSTGSIISV
+264 YSTGSIVSV
-273 FATSILVAKWIKQV
+273 FVTSILVAKWIKQV

-295 ISLIMLTILYI
+295 ISLVMLTVLWI
-306 FPSTLTCTIAA
+306 FPSTITCIVAA

-329 QLALTSMAELF
+329 QLALTSMSELF

-357 AATIVPSITGILAD
+357 ASTIVPSITGILAD
-371 MNLSY
+371 INLSH
-376 VILFDIGVTALGVIL
+376 VILFDMGITALGVVL
-391 AIIVNI
+391 ALIVNI
-397 RYNIVKKIQ
+397 RYNIVKKNE
-406 LKATNKVAQ
+406 LKANKAS

>member
-1 MQNTLTKNKYIP
+1 MQNTLTKNKYMP
-13 TALSM
+13 TALAM
-18 YINYFIHGMGCI
+18 YINYFIHGMGAI

-41 QLHTNKAGVSYVIS
+41 QFNTNKAGVSYVIS

-66 ISGILSDKYGRKPF
+66 VSGVLSDKYGRKPF
-80 ILLGMVTYIMFMGGI
+80 VLLGMGTYVLFMGGI

-114 NSFMDA
+114 NSFMDS
-120 GTYPALTESFPNAA
+120 GTYPALTECFPNAS

-140 IKAFISAGQFLLPW
+140 IKAFISAGQFILPW
-154 IISFLISNDLY
+154 IISFLIANNLY

-171 FCIAVFVINGLFM
+171 FCIIVFVINGLFIFK
-184 LKLPFPDFKVVEG
+184 LKFPEFKPV
-197 SKEEKTEAITEETG
+197 EKTEATTENVES
-211 NTVKANFWI
+211 NVKANFWI

-237 IIANWLP
+237 VIANWLP

-254 QTVSLKLISI
+254 QTISLKLISI
-264 YSTGSIISV
+264 YSTGSIVSV
-273 FATSILVAKWIKQV
+273 FVTSILVAKWIKQV

-295 ISLIMLTILYI
+295 ISLIMLTVLWM
-306 FPSTLTCTIAA
+306 FPSTITCIVAA

-329 QLALTSMAELF
+329 QLALTSMSELF

-357 AATIVPSITGILAD
+357 ASTIVPSITGILAD
-371 MNLSY
+371 INLSH
-376 VILFDIGVTALGVIL
+376 VILFDIGITALGVVL
-391 AIIVNI
+391 ALIVNI
-397 RYNIVKKIQ
+397 RYNIVKKNE
-406 LKATNKVAQ
+406 LKANKAS

>member
-1 MQNTLTKNKYIP
+1 MQNTLTKNKYMP
-13 TALSM
+13 TALAM
-18 YINYFIHGMGCI
+18 YINYFIHGMGAI

-41 QLHTNKAGVSYVIS
+41 QFNTNKAGVSYVIS

-66 ISGILSDKYGRKPF
+66 VSGILSDKYGRKPV
-80 ILLGMVTYIMFMGGI
+80 ILLGMGTYAIFMGGI
-95 LISTNVTM
+95 LVSTNVTM

-120 GTYPALTESFPNAA
+120 GTYPALTECFPKAS

-140 IKAFISAGQFLLPW
+140 IKAFISAGQFILPW
-154 IISFLISNDLY
+154 MISFLIANDLY
-165 YGWSFI
+165 FGWTFI
-171 FCIAVFVINGLFM
+171 FCIAVFIINGFFI
-184 LKLPFPDFKVVEG
+184 LKLPFPAFKAV
-197 SKEEKTEAITEETG
+197 EKTEAVVTEEKVES
-211 NTVKANFWI
+211 NVKANFWI

-237 IIANWLP
+237 VVANWLP

-273 FATSILVAKWIKQV
+273 FVTSVLVAKWIKQV

-295 ISLIMLTILYI
+295 ISLVMLVVLWM
-306 FPSTLTCTIAA
+306 FPSTLTCIIAA

-329 QLALTSMAELF
+329 QLALTSMSELF

-347 TGIVFTASSL
+347 TGIVFTASSI
-357 AATIVPSITGILAD
+357 ASTVVPSITGILAD
-371 MNLSY
+371 INLSH
-376 VILFDIGVTALGVIL
+376 VILFDIGVTALGVVL
-391 AIIVNI
+391 ALIVNI
-397 RYNIVKKIQ
+397 RYNVVKKDE
-406 LKATNKVAQ
+406 LKANKVA

>member
-1 MQNTLTKNKYIP
+1 MQNTLTKNKYMP
-13 TALSM
+13 TALAM
-18 YINYFIHGMGCI
+18 YINYFLHGMGAI
-30 ILAQNIDFLME
+30 ILAQNIDFLIE
-41 QLHTNKAGVSYVIS
+41 QLNTNKAGVAYVIS

-66 ISGILSDKYGRKPF
+66 ISGVLSDKYGRKPF
-80 ILLGMVTYIMFMGGI
+80 VLLGMATYVIFMGGI
-95 LISTNVTM
+95 LVSTNVTM
-103 AFFFALLAGMA
+103 AFIFALLAGMA

-120 GTYPALTESFPNAA
+120 GTYPALSECFPEAP

-140 IKAFISAGQFLLPW
+140 IKAFMSAGQFLLPW
-154 IISFLISNDLY
+154 IISFLISNNLY

-171 FCIAVFVINGLFM
+171 LCIAIFVINGLFM
-184 LKLPFPDFKVVEG
+184 LKLPFPAFKAVENK
-197 SKEEKTEAITEETG
+197 KEAVTNEKVENKT
-211 NTVKANFWI
+211 KANFWI

-254 QTVSLKLISI
+254 QTISLKLISL

-295 ISLIMLTILYI
+295 ISLIMLIVLWM
-306 FPSTLTCTIAA
+306 FPSTITCVVAA

-329 QLALTSMAELF
+329 QLALTSMSELF
-340 PSSKGKI
+340 PASKGKI
-347 TGIVFTASSL
+347 TGIVFTASSISS
-357 AATIVPSITGILAD
+357 TVVPSITGILAD
-371 MNLSY
+371 ISLSH
-376 VILFDIGVTALGVIL
+376 VILFDIGITALGVIL
-391 AIIVNI
+391 ALIVNI
-397 RYNIVKKIQ
+397 RYNIVKKDE
-406 LKATNKVAQ
+406 LKAS